1 MELKTFD
8 TILTELCD
16 YFDTLISP
24 KTISRSNSNI
34 IYLLLKAGA
43 KGFEIINNV
52 CVMLNNKFNPAT
64 CSEDDLVSTGKI
76 VGTKMR
82 KGAVSGL
89 KISVYNSAIQPTAL
103 PAGTYIYRLDSDTSF
118 SFTLT
123 EDVTINAESTASFI
137 ALSNEIGSYRVTQQN
152 DIDITSE
159 DVTIPSVFSFS
170 CVDNLSLL
178 GYDDETALEF
188 RKRVLED
195 TERQDIINELKEK
208 ILELPYVYDCT
219 LSFNRSESD
228 MVVGDF
234 TVKPYHLLIVI
245 STAKYTNE
253 LAEIVASNAIY
264 PTVNVEGESHVVEY
278 ENDVFAD
285 GSYKVY
291 LNDFVKKDFSIT
303 LNAQIDS
310 TYNSSNNVKSKIE
323 SALMN
328 VFNSNTYRQSI
339 TAEDVFTEV
348 NKLELAG
355 VRLLGVTFNVDS
367 SDVNYISF
375 NKTELPNLTS
385 IGGI

>member
-24 KTISRSNSNI
+24 KAISRSNSNI
-34 IYLLLKAGA
+34 IYLLIKASA

-103 PAGTYIYRLDSDTSF
+103 PAGTYTYSFDSDINF

-123 EDVTINAESTASFI
+123 EDITINAESTASFI

-228 MVVGDF
+228 MVIGDF

-245 STAKYTNE
+245 STAKYTDE

-278 ENDVFAD
+278 KNDVFAD

-303 LNAQIDS
+303 FDIQIDS
-310 TYNSSNNVKSKIE
+310 TYNSSSNVKSKIE

-367 SDVNYISF
+367 SDVSYISF